1 MAESEQV
8 KFKKRWVD
16 MFKKNAN
23 QFCVDCNK
31 TGPRWASA
39 NLGVFLCIE
48 CSGIHRNLGVHIS
61 FVRSVTLDFWTD
73 LQVANMETWGNG
85 NANAYY
91 EANVPSHV
99 RKPNEGD
106 SVKTKE
112 KYIRDKYEHK
122 RYVSAVVPLEEQPTV
137 QQPTEQPSLFC
148 TTLLDFLDDDENV
161 V

>member
-61 FVRSVTLDFWTD
+61 FVRSVTLDFWTE

-112 KYIRDKYEHK
+112 KYM
-122 RYVSAVVPLEEQPTV
+122 A
-137 QQPTEQPSLFC
+137 
-148 TTLLDFLDDDENV
+148 LLWLLLGGFLTKKFFNKKV
-161 V
+161 F

>member
-1 MAESEQV
+1 
-8 KFKKRWVD
+8 

-61 FVRSVTLDFWTD
+61 FVRSVTLDFWTE

>member
-1 MAESEQV
+1 MTESDQA

-16 MFKKNAN
+16 MFKKPAN

-39 NLGVFLCIE
+39 NLGVFVCIE

-61 FVRSVTLDFWTD
+61 FVRSVTLDYWTE
-73 LQVANMETWGNG
+73 LQVTNMETWGNG
-85 NANAYY
+85 TANDYY

-122 RYVSAVVPLEEQPTV
+122 RYVAAFLPSPPLDEQPT
-137 QQPTEQPSLFC
+137 TLFC
-148 TTLLDFLDDDENV
+148 TSLLDFLDDD
-161 V
+161 